1 MSTRPTADGNAI
13 ATIDHYIAGKRFAGS
28 GGRWAEVFDPA
39 SGRVTGRVPLAGHA
53 EVDAAVSAAA
63 AALEDWAATPPLRRA
78 RVLFRFRELLERHAD
93 DLARI
98 ITREHGKVLD
108 DARGE
113 VVRGMEV
120 VEFACGIPHLLKGE
134 FSAEIGSG
142 VDSWSLRQPV
152 GVCAGITP
160 FNFPVMVPMWMFPV
174 ALACGNTFVLKPSE
188 RDPSASLF
196 VADLLAEAGLPPG
209 VFNVLHGDK
218 AAVDALLHD
227 PRIAAVSFVGSTP
240 VAEAIYAGGCAAGK
254 RVQALGGAKN
264 HLVVMPDADLDQA
277 VDALVG
283 AAYGSAG
290 ERCMAISVAV
300 AVGAV
305 ADELVERLAA
315 RARKLKVG
323 PGLTPGVEM
332 GPLVTAAH
340 RDRVAGYVAA
350 GVAEGARLVVDG
362 RGLQI
367 AGHEGGF
374 FLGGCLFDDVR
385 PAMSIYREEIFGPV
399 LCVVRV
405 PDFTAAVDLI
415 NGHEFANGT
424 AIFTRSGHAAREFA
438 ARIAVGMVGVNV
450 PIPVPMAFHSFG
462 GWKRSLFGDHAV
474 HGPEGVRFYT
484 RLKTVTG
491 RWPDDPV
498 GGASFVMPT
507 H

>member
-53 EVDAAVSAAA
+53 DVDAAVSAAA